1 MMNAQSGS
9 SKKLTAAL
17 YFILFFVT
25 LLVVFPLIW
34 TILLS
39 FKTNSEILTT
49 PFSLPKTFSFENYT
63 RAFET
68 LNLFGLYKNT
78 LIIAFF
84 AISIELVIT
93 FMSGFA
99 LSKMIFKN
107 PALKKFI
114 YTFLI
119 IGLTIPP
126 FILLFP
132 IFKMTAFFKLQGTYA
147 AIILPYI
154 ATSISFNTLLFTG
167 YLSSLPKEI
176 DEAAL
181 IDGCDLYKLC
191 TRIIIPMAKPVIATI
206 LVFNVLYIWNEFPLA
221 STLITDPAKHTISLG
236 ASYFKGRWNVDYA
249 GIMASSVMIIIPQ
262 LLFYGFF
269 QRYIVDGMTAGAV
282 KG

>member
-1 MMNAQSGS
+1 MKATSEFN
-9 SKKLTAAL
+9 KKRTIAL
-17 YFILFFVT
+17 YIVLFLITFI
-25 LLVVFPLIW
+25 VVFPLIW
-34 TILLS
+34 SILLS
-39 FKTNSEILTT
+39 FKTNSEILSE
-49 PFSLPKTFSFENYT
+49 PFSLPKTFGFENYI
-63 RAFET
+63 RAFQT
-68 LNLFGLYKNT
+68 LNLFQLYKNT
-78 LIIAFF
+78 IIIAFF
-84 AISIELVIT
+84 SITIELVIT

-99 LSKMIFKN
+99 LSKMIFKR

-132 IFKMTAFFKLQGTYA
+132 IFKMTSFFKIQGTFA

-167 YLSSLPKEI
+167 YLSNLPKEI

-181 IDGCDLYKLC
+181 IDGCNLFQLC
-191 TRIIIPMAKPVIATI
+191 VRIIVPIAKPVIATI

-221 STLITDPAKHTISLG
+221 STLITDSAKHTISLG
-236 ASYFKGRWNVDYA
+236 ASYFKGRWNVDYT
-249 GIMASSVMIIIPQ
+249 GIIASSVMIIIPQ

>member
-1 MMNAQSGS
+1 MNGMSGT
-9 SKKLTAAL
+9 SKKYTITL
-17 YFILFFVT
+17 YVVLFLITFI
-25 LLVVFPLIW
+25 VVFPLLW
-34 TILLS
+34 SILLS
-39 FKTNSEILTT
+39 FKTNSEILTE
-49 PFSLPKTFSFENYT
+49 PFSMPKAFSFENYA
-63 RAFET
+63 RAFQT

-78 LIIAFF
+78 FIIAFF
-84 AISIELVIT
+84 SITIELVIT

-99 LSKMIFKN
+99 LSKMIFRK

-132 IFKMTAFFKLQGTYA
+132 IFKMTAIFKLQGTYA

-167 YLSSLPKEI
+167 YLSGLPKEI

-181 IDGCDLYKLC
+181 IDGCNLFQLC
-191 TRIIIPMAKPVIATI
+191 AKVIIPMAKPVIATI

-221 STLITDPAKHTISLG
+221 STLITDPLKHTISLG
-236 ASYFKGRWNVDYA
+236 ASYFKGRWNVDYT
-249 GIMASSVMIIIPQ
+249 GIIASSVMIIIPQ

-269 QRYIVDGMTAGAV
+269 QRYIVEGMTAGAV

>member
-1 MMNAQSGS
+1 MKAMSRTN
-9 SKKLTAAL
+9 KKFTTML
-17 YFILFFVT
+17 YIVLFFIT
-25 LLVVFPLIW
+25 FIVVFPLIW
-34 TILLS
+34 SVLLS
-39 FKTNSEILTT
+39 FKTNSDILTD
-49 PFSLPKTFSFENYT
+49 PFSLPKTFNFDNYI
-63 RAFET
+63 RAFNT

-78 LIIAFF
+78 FIIAFF
-84 AISIELVIT
+84 AITIELVIT

-99 LSKMIFKN
+99 LSKMIFKR

-132 IFKMTAFFKLQGTYA
+132 IFKMTAFFKLQGTFA

-167 YLSSLPKEI
+167 YLRGLPKEI

-181 IDGCDLYKLC
+181 IDGCDLFRLC
-191 TRIIIPMAKPVIATI
+191 VKIIVPMAKPVIATI

-221 STLITDPAKHTISLG
+221 STLITDSAKHTISLG
-236 ASYFKGRWNVDYA
+236 ASYFKGRWNVDYT
-249 GIMASSVMIIIPQ
+249 GIIASSVMIIIPQ